1 MKARLILVVLTL
13 LATVTWAQT
22 TDKVILDGAITDGEY
37 KTVEVKNEFT
47 LAARLSEDKT
57 TLYAAIKGPTT
68 GWISIGL
75 GTLKMN
81 GSFMTLGYVAEGKPS
96 VSFELG
102 KGYSHAPTPAP
113 GAQAFVSETAGVT
126 TLELSLPAQTY
137 VKNGILQVIA
147 ASGPKDDF
155 KSKHTKRAALELKL

>member
-1 MKARLILVVLTL
+1 MKFKLVLAFL
-13 LATVTWAQT
+13 ALSATVTWAQT
-22 TDKVILDGAITDGEY
+22 SGKVVLDGTISDAEY

-47 LAARLSEDKT
+47 IAARLSDDKA

-68 GWISIGL
+68 GWIALGL

-81 GSFMTLGYVAEGKPS
+81 GSFMTFGYVADGKPS

-102 KGYSHAPTPAP
+102 KGYSHDPTPAP
-113 GAQAFVSETAGVT
+113 GAEAVVSEIDGVT
-126 TLELSLPAQTY
+126 TLELSLPALMY
-137 VKNGILQVIA
+137 VKDGILQIIA
-147 ASGPKDDF
+147 ASGTKDDF

>member
-1 MKARLILVVLTL
+1 MKYSLL
-13 LATVTWAQT
+13 LAVLALSATATWAQT
-22 TDKVILDGAITDGEY
+22 SSKVSLDGTITEGEY
-37 KTVEVKNEFT
+37 KTVEVKNEYT
-47 LAARLSEDKT
+47 IAARLSDDKS
-57 TLYAAIKGPTT
+57 TLFAAIKGPTT
-68 GWISIGL
+68 GWIALGL

-81 GSFMTLGYVAEGKPS
+81 GSFMTLGYVSDGKPA

-113 GAQAFVSETAGVT
+113 GAEAFVSETDGVT
-126 TLELSLPAQTY
+126 TLELSLPALSY
-137 VKNGILQVIA
+137 VKDGMLQVIA

>member
-1 MKARLILVVLTL
+1 MKFKLFLVL
-13 LATVTWAQT
+13 LAFAITVTWAQPSG
-22 TDKVILDGAITDGEY
+22 KLILDGSISEEEY
-37 KTVEVKNEFT
+37 KTVEVKNDFT
-47 LAARLSEDKT
+47 IAARLSDDKT
-57 TLYAAIKGPTT
+57 TLYAAIQGPTT
-68 GWISIGL
+68 GWISIGI

-81 GSFMTLGYVAEGKPS
+81 GSFMTLGYVADGKPA

-113 GAQAFVSETAGVT
+113 GAVAFVSESNGITM
-126 TLELSLPAQTY
+126 LELSLPALSY
-137 VKNGILQVIA
+137 VKNGILQVIV